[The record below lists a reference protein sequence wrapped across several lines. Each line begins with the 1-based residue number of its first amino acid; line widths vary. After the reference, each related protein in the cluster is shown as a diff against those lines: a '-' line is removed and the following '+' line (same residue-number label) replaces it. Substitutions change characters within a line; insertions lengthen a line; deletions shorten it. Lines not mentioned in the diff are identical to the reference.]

1 MRNEETIDH
10 NVTVNSA
17 ITSLLLTFSKNTN

>member
-10 NVTVNSA
+10 NIPVNSG